1 MSVAV
6 TVIFQKKAEKIIS
19 RLTELGKELSDEN
32 KQELQDII
40 QMIREDF
47 DIHK

>member
-19 RLTELGKELSDEN
+19 RLIELERELSDEN
-32 KQELQDII
+32 KQKLQDII
-40 QMIREDF
+40 RMIREDF
-47 DIHK
+47 DILK